1 MENLFDQGKQDE
13 AWERM
18 ISFEQEAKSDDFAIF
33 RILWETRM
41 EYLAARILLE
51 RNEVARAET
60 IIQTNLESSRRE
72 GLKKNE
78 GRFLRLLGEVQARRN
93 ESANAITTLNE
104 AIRILK
110 GVGNRRQLWQAH
122 ASLAATLAKSGR
134 SAEARDQWGAA
145 ATVIHDTANGL
156 SDTELKEGF
165 LSAKPI
171 KEILS
176 KAET

>member
-1 MENLFDQGKQDE
+1 
-13 AWERM
+13 
-18 ISFEQEAKSDDFAIF
+18 
-33 RILWETRM
+33 M
-41 EYLAARILLE
+41 EYLAAQILLE

-72 GLKKNE
+72 HLKKNE

-110 GVGNRRQLWQAH
+110 GMGNRRQLWQAH
-122 ASLAATLAKSGR
+122 ATLAAAFDTFGR

-145 ATVIHDTANGL
+145 AEVVHKTANGL
-156 SDTELKEGF
+156 SDRELREGF
-165 LSAKPI
+165 LSARPI
-171 KEILS
+171 REILS
-176 KAET
+176 NAQA